1 MKVSHFKTQLQVQNA
16 FLLLY
21 WVQNCNPPLTFTFVH
36 SFLHVYMSKLN
47 SGVTHPKREKALEDQ
62 ETHLQAS
69 DQTQITPPRPHPRAG
84 EFSLASSLFSLL
96 PRLLFSSIFDLFYFV
111 SLKPKPE
118 PNIQESVSQI
128 RRWPTHLHSILSLPL
143 IDLPSLFPSYQPRS
157 DRTLHVTNL
166 VPSLKCLLSLI
177 FFFFDLWFCCCCGG
191 VGGCVLV
198 GFVWVVVDFLWV
210 VMATEQWGGF
220 STLPDLDFVWVV
232 VGCACPWWWWLVVGL
247 GLYFLK

>member
-1 MKVSHFKTQLQVQNA
+1 MRRENKVLVSVIRTTEYKTQPDINLKKTKVSHFKTQLQVQNA

-96 PRLLFSSIFDLFYFV
+96 PRLLFSSISDLFSSV
-111 SLKPKPE
+111 TLKPE
-118 PNIQESVSQI
+118 PG
-128 RRWPTHLHSILSLPL
+128 P
-143 IDLPSLFPSYQPRS
+143 Y
-157 DRTLHVTNL
+157 
-166 VPSLKCLLSLI
+166 
-177 FFFFDLWFCCCCGG
+177 
-191 VGGCVLV
+191 
-198 GFVWVVVDFLWV
+198 
-210 VMATEQWGGF
+210 
-220 STLPDLDFVWVV
+220 
-232 VGCACPWWWWLVVGL
+232 
-247 GLYFLK
+247 